1 MPDRAS
7 YEVQGKTRFLTMLA
21 RGGSRVCYTLD
32 REPRWVLKVGPQEA
46 HHFEWEL
53 FALSL
58 DSWPQVC
65 RRFTL
70 QVEVPGIPAQD
81 LRAYTVERM
90 VAPIRPTPDGSFLQ
104 MCIMLCFWSGLRLP
118 EGYLHP
124 RDQGEHNWGY
134 LGMPKYHRLTSLD
147 VANWGTR
154 EHYGFPSQTRL
165 VSFFR
170 WFDQDSP
177 TLSNKV
183 RRWVSLHHASIPMLA
198 SLLLWELKNMD
209 MVFVEALIDMK
220 VLYELPSPD
229 YGLARPLG
237 NIMEEPRWEL
247 VPLREPPADA
257 A

>member
-1 MPDRAS
+1 M
-7 YEVQGKTRFLTMLA
+7 V
-21 RGGSRVCYTLD
+21 YTLD
-32 REPRWVLKVGPQEA
+32 REPRWVLKVGPQDA

-65 RRFTL
+65 GRFTL
-70 QVEVPGIPAQD
+70 QVEVPGLPAQD
-81 LRAYTVERM
+81 LKAFTVERM

-104 MCIMLCFWSGLRLP
+104 MCIMLCFWCGLRLP

-124 RDQGEHNWGY
+124 RDQGEHDWGY
-134 LGMPKYHRLTSLD
+134 LGMAKYHRLTSLD

-177 TLSNKV
+177 TLSSKV
-183 RRWVSLHHASIPMLA
+183 KRWVSLHHASIPMLA